1 MLHSLCRASTP
12 EEIAGPAAFQASGLA
27 TFVAGEV
34 LNVSGGTGPVQ
45 LILRAMVCLGLVFGL
60 ATGYGMPAAARPGQ
74 ELMPDQ
80 SATKAK
86 AVVRQVIAT
95 LGGSAYLNVHDSD
108 CEGRVAQFGSSG
120 DLMGFTSYRDLWLL
134 PSKDRVEYISKGQH
148 TVLAFLLG
156 VDDLSISHGG
166 VLITVFDGDQGWI
179 LDKSGVIDQPE
190 DVTKNFAEQVK
201 SGMNNMLRS
210 RMNEDGVEFRY
221 AGTDIV
227 DLKEVEWIEFSDR
240 DHRALRM
247 AVEKS
252 THLPLRW
259 VVEKRDPETR
269 ERTEIATSYTQFIS
283 LDGVL
288 TPLSITRTQNGRRVT
303 QTYLSSCKYNSNLS
317 PQLFTRASLE
327 QRSAEIAK
335 KGYKVSKEKK

>member
-1 MLHSLCRASTP
+1 MA
-12 EEIAGPAAFQASGLA
+12 
-27 TFVAGEV
+27 
-34 LNVSGGTGPVQ
+34 
-45 LILRAMVCLGLVFGL
+45 CLVLVFGL
-60 ATGYGMPAAARPGQ
+60 ATGYGMPAAAQPGQ
-74 ELMPDQ
+74 ELMPEQ
-80 SATKAK
+80 SAAKAK
-86 AVVRQVIAT
+86 AVLRQVIAT
-95 LGGSAYLNVHDSD
+95 LGGSAFLNVRDSN

-120 DLMGFTSYRDLWLL
+120 DLMGFTSFRDLWLL
-134 PSKDRVEYISKGQH
+134 PSKDRVEYISKGEH

-190 DVTKNFAEQVK
+190 DVTKNFADQVK

-227 DLKEVEWIEFSDR
+227 DLKEVEWIEFTDR

-288 TPLSITRTQNGRRVT
+288 TPLSITRAQNGRRVT
-303 QTYLSSCKYNSNLS
+303 QTYLSSCKYNSNFS

-335 KGYKVSKEKK
+335 KGYKDSKEKK

>member
-1 MLHSLCRASTP
+1 M
-12 EEIAGPAAFQASGLA
+12 
-27 TFVAGEV
+27 
-34 LNVSGGTGPVQ
+34 Q
-45 LILRAMVCLGLVFGL
+45 LILRAMACLVLVFGL

-95 LGGSAYLNVHDSD
+95 LGGGAYLNVHDSD

-269 ERTEIATSYTQFIS
+269 ERTEVATSYTQFIS

>member
-1 MLHSLCRASTP
+1 
-12 EEIAGPAAFQASGLA
+12 
-27 TFVAGEV
+27 
-34 LNVSGGTGPVQ
+34 
-45 LILRAMVCLGLVFGL
+45 
-60 ATGYGMPAAARPGQ
+60 
-74 ELMPDQ
+74 
-80 SATKAK
+80 
-86 AVVRQVIAT
+86 
-95 LGGSAYLNVHDSD
+95 
-108 CEGRVAQFGSSG
+108 
-120 DLMGFTSYRDLWLL
+120 
-134 PSKDRVEYISKGQH
+134 
-148 TVLAFLLG
+148 
-156 VDDLSISHGG
+156 
-166 VLITVFDGDQGWI
+166 
-179 LDKSGVIDQPE
+179 
-190 DVTKNFAEQVK
+190 
-201 SGMNNMLRS
+201 
-210 RMNEDGVEFRY
+210 MNEDGVEFRD

-269 ERTEIATSYTQFIS
+269 ERTELATSYTQFIS

-303 QTYLSSCKYNSNLS
+303 QTYFSGCKYNSNLS

-335 KGYKVSKEKK
+335 KGYKNSKEKK

>member
-1 MLHSLCRASTP
+1 
-12 EEIAGPAAFQASGLA
+12 
-27 TFVAGEV
+27 
-34 LNVSGGTGPVQ
+34 VQ
-45 LILRAMVCLGLVFGL
+45 VILRVMACLALVFGL
-60 ATGYGMPAAARPGQ
+60 ATGYGMPAAAQPEQ

-80 SATKAK
+80 SAAKAK
-86 AVVRQVIAT
+86 GVLRQVIAT
-95 LGGSAYLNVHDSD
+95 LGGSAYLNVRDSE

-120 DLMGFTSYRDLWLL
+120 DLMGFTSFRDLSLL
-134 PSKDRVEYISKGQH
+134 PSKDRVEYISKGEH

-156 VDDLSISHGG
+156 ADDLSISHGG
-166 VLITVFDGDQGWI
+166 ALITVFDGDQGWI
-179 LDKSGVIDQPE
+179 LDRSGVIDQPE

-210 RMNEDGVEFRY
+210 RMNEDGVEFRDT
-221 AGTDIV
+221 GTDIV

-288 TPLSITRTQNGRRVT
+288 TPLSITRAQNGRRVT
-303 QTYLSSCKYNSNLS
+303 QTYLSSCKYNSNIS

-335 KGYKVSKEKK
+335 KGYKESKGKK

>member
-1 MLHSLCRASTP
+1 
-12 EEIAGPAAFQASGLA
+12 
-27 TFVAGEV
+27 
-34 LNVSGGTGPVQ
+34 
-45 LILRAMVCLGLVFGL
+45 
-60 ATGYGMPAAARPGQ
+60 MPAAARPGQ

-95 LGGSAYLNVHDSD
+95 LGGNAYLNVHDSD

-288 TPLSITRTQNGRRVT
+288 TPLSITRMQNGRRVT

>member
-1 MLHSLCRASTP
+1 
-12 EEIAGPAAFQASGLA
+12 
-27 TFVAGEV
+27 
-34 LNVSGGTGPVQ
+34 
-45 LILRAMVCLGLVFGL
+45 
-60 ATGYGMPAAARPGQ
+60 
-74 ELMPDQ
+74 
-80 SATKAK
+80 
-86 AVVRQVIAT
+86 
-95 LGGSAYLNVHDSD
+95 
-108 CEGRVAQFGSSG
+108 
-120 DLMGFTSYRDLWLL
+120 LL

>member
-1 MLHSLCRASTP
+1 VRVNL
-12 EEIAGPAAFQASGLA
+12 QAMACLA
-27 TFVAGEV
+27 
-34 LNVSGGTGPVQ
+34 
-45 LILRAMVCLGLVFGL
+45 LVFGL
-60 ATGYGMPAAARPGQ
+60 TPASGMVAATQPGQ

-86 AVVRQVIAT
+86 AVLRQVIAT
-95 LGGSAYLNVHDSD
+95 LGGSAYLNVRDSD

-120 DLMGFTSYRDLWLL
+120 DLMGFTSFRDLWLL
-134 PSKDRVEYISKGQH
+134 PAKDRVEYISKGEH
-148 TVLAFLLG
+148 TLLAFLLG
-156 VDDLSISHGG
+156 ADDLSISHGG

-190 DVTKNFAEQVK
+190 DVTKNFTEQVK
-201 SGMNNMLRS
+201 SGMNMMLRS

-288 TPLSITRTQNGRRVT
+288 TPLSITRAQNGRRVT
-303 QTYLSSCKYNSNLS
+303 QTYLTSCKYNSNLS

-335 KGYKVSKEKK
+335 KGYKDSKEKK

>member
-1 MLHSLCRASTP
+1 
-12 EEIAGPAAFQASGLA
+12 
-27 TFVAGEV
+27 
-34 LNVSGGTGPVQ
+34 
-45 LILRAMVCLGLVFGL
+45 
-60 ATGYGMPAAARPGQ
+60 
-74 ELMPDQ
+74 
-80 SATKAK
+80 
-86 AVVRQVIAT
+86 
-95 LGGSAYLNVHDSD
+95 
-108 CEGRVAQFGSSG
+108 
-120 DLMGFTSYRDLWLL
+120 MGFTSYRDLWLL

-269 ERTEIATSYTQFIS
+269 ERTEVATSYTQFIS

>member
-1 MLHSLCRASTP
+1 MR
-12 EEIAGPAAFQASGLA
+12 
-27 TFVAGEV
+27 V
-34 LNVSGGTGPVQ
+34 N
-45 LILRAMVCLGLVFGL
+45 LRAVACLVLVFGF
-60 ATGYGMPAAARPGQ
+60 AAGYGMPAAARPGQ

-86 AVVRQVIAT
+86 AVLRQVIAT
-95 LGGSAYLNVHDSD
+95 LGGSAYLNVRDSE
-108 CEGRVAQFGSSG
+108 CEGRIAQFGSSG
-120 DLMGFTSYRDLWLL
+120 DLMGFTSFRDLSLL
-134 PSKDRVEYISKGQH
+134 PSKDRVEYISKGEH

-210 RMNEDGVEFRY
+210 RMNEDGVEFRDT
-221 AGTDIV
+221 GTDIV

-303 QTYLSSCKYNSNLS
+303 QTYLSSCKYNSNIS

-335 KGYKVSKEKK
+335 KGYKDSKGKK

>member
-1 MLHSLCRASTP
+1 
-12 EEIAGPAAFQASGLA
+12 
-27 TFVAGEV
+27 
-34 LNVSGGTGPVQ
+34 
-45 LILRAMVCLGLVFGL
+45 
-60 ATGYGMPAAARPGQ
+60 MPAAAQPRQ

-86 AVVRQVIAT
+86 AVLRQVIAT
-95 LGGSAYLNVHDSD
+95 LGGSAYLNVRDSE

-120 DLMGFTSYRDLWLL
+120 DLMGFTSFRDLSLL
-134 PSKDRVEYISKGQH
+134 PSKDRVEYISKGEH

-210 RMNEDGVEFRY
+210 RMNEDGVEFRDT
-221 AGTDIV
+221 GTDIV

-269 ERTEIATSYTQFIS
+269 ERTEITTSYTQFIS

-303 QTYLSSCKYNSNLS
+303 QTYLSSCKYNSNIS

-335 KGYKVSKEKK
+335 KGYKDSKGKK

>member
-1 MLHSLCRASTP
+1 
-12 EEIAGPAAFQASGLA
+12 
-27 TFVAGEV
+27 
-34 LNVSGGTGPVQ
+34 VQ
-45 LILRAMVCLGLVFGL
+45 LNLRAVACLVLGFGL
-60 ATGYGMPAAARPGQ
+60 TTASGMPAGAQPGQ

-80 SATKAK
+80 SAAKAK
-86 AVVRQVIAT
+86 AVLRQVIAT
-95 LGGSAYLNVHDSD
+95 LGGSAYLNVRDSD

-120 DLMGFTSYRDLWLL
+120 DLMGFTSFRDLWLL
-134 PSKDRVEYISKGQH
+134 PSKERIEYLSKGEH

-156 VDDLSISHGG
+156 ADGLSISHGG

-179 LDKSGVIDQPE
+179 LDKSGVIDQPG

-201 SGMNNMLRS
+201 SGMNVMLRS
-210 RMNEDGVEFRY
+210 RINEDGVEFRDT
-221 AGTDIV
+221 GTDIV

-259 VVEKRDPETR
+259 VVEKRDPDTR

-303 QTYLSSCKYNSNLS
+303 QTYLSSCKYNSNIS

-335 KGYKVSKEKK
+335 KGYKDTKEKK